1 MMEEIWVE
9 KYRPATLAE
18 VVGQSAV
25 TTRLASYVR
34 EKSMPHL
41 LFAGPPGTGKTTCS
55 LALAREM
62 FGEHWQHNLHE
73 LNASD
78 ERGIDVVRGK
88 IKEFARTAPIGG
100 GGFKIIFLD
109 EADALTSA
117 AQAALRRTMEKYS
130 RTCRFVLS
138 CNYSSKIIEPIQSRC
153 AVFRFRPLQGED
165 VQRYIKFVAGRE
177 KLKVNDEAYE
187 SLAYLA
193 QGDLRRAI
201 NSLQMAAAADKD
213 ITAEVVY
220 QAVSAARPGE
230 VREALEL
237 ALQGNFAGARER
249 LDALIITYGLAGED
263 ILRQMHRTVREL
275 EIPDEAKVQLIEK
288 LAETDFRLSEGATAR
303 IQIEAAIAHFIVV
316 GRHIEREQS

>member
-1 MMEEIWVE
+1 
-9 KYRPATLAE
+9 
-18 VVGQSAV
+18 
-25 TTRLASYVR
+25 
-34 EKSMPHL
+34 
-41 LFAGPPGTGKTTCS
+41 
-55 LALAREM
+55 
-62 FGEHWQHNLHE
+62 
-73 LNASD
+73 
-78 ERGIDVVRGK
+78 
-88 IKEFARTAPIGG
+88 
-100 GGFKIIFLD
+100 
-109 EADALTSA
+109 
-117 AQAALRRTMEKYS
+117 MEKYS
-130 RTCRFVLS
+130 RTCRFVMS

-165 VQRYIKFVAGRE
+165 VQRYLKFIAGRE
-177 KLKVNDEAYE
+177 KLKVDDEAYE
-187 SLAYLA
+187 ALAYLA

-201 NSLQMAAAADKD
+201 NSLQMAAAADSET

-237 ALQGNFAGARER
+237 ALQGNFGGARER

-288 LAETDFRLSEGATAR
+288 LAEVDFRLSEGATAR